1 MNVFFDISNID
12 FLENLILK
20 EIPMENFLTI
30 IVFVTYLGYLRK
42 CSEQQI
48 SWKCSFDMKK
58 KSYPRNFARR
68 VLDLRI
74 IYMYLFNV
82 HVF

>member
-1 MNVFFDISNID
+1 MNLFFDISNID

-20 EIPMENFLTI
+20 EIPMEEILTI

-48 SWKCSFDMKK
+48 SWKWYEKELLPQKFCKESLGFKN
-58 KSYPRNFARR
+58 YLH
-68 VLDLRI
+68 VL
-74 IYMYLFNV
+74 V
-82 HVF
+82 